1 MVSGRRP
8 ESAEVAVEQVVL
20 GSHFVARAGFEDLTL
35 GHVSVR
41 GPDGSSMFI
50 KRKGMALGEVAKD
63 DVLRVDLDSADA
75 LAAPHMHL
83 EAVMHFEAYRARPD
97 VGCVVHAHPLYA
109 TALGATDGRLETVS
123 HDGVLFHDGIGRY
136 DESSALITT
145 SEQGRKVAEALGQ
158 RRAVLLK
165 NHGVMVVGEDVRWA
179 VLASL
184 TLERAVQMQIAAS
197 ALGRIEPIPDDE
209 AEAMFHDKYRDGF
222 LDEYWDNW
230 TRTSG

>member
-1 MVSGRRP
+1 MVGGRKP
-8 ESAEVAVEQVVL
+8 ESVEVAVEQVVL
-20 GSHFVARAGFEDLTL
+20 ASHIVARAGFEDLTL

-41 GPDGSSMFI
+41 GPDGSSMYI
-50 KRKGMALGEVAKD
+50 KRKGLSLSEVEAG
-63 DVLRVDLDSADA
+63 DVVAVDLEDIGT
-75 LAAPHMHL
+75 LAAPNMHL

-97 VGCVVHAHPLYA
+97 VGCVIHAHPLYT
-109 TALGATDGRLETVS
+109 TALGATDGRLEAVS

-136 DESSALITT
+136 DESSALIT
-145 SEQGRKVAEALGQ
+145 SPEQGRKVAEALGQ

-184 TLERAVQMQIAAS
+184 TLERAVAMQIAAS
-197 ALGRIEPIPDDE
+197 SLGKIEAIPDDE

-230 TRTSG
+230 TRTSA

>member
-1 MVSGRRP
+1 MVGGRTP
-8 ESAEVAVEQVVL
+8 ESGEAAVEQVVL
-20 GSHFVARAGFEDLTL
+20 ASHIVARAGFEDLTL

-41 GPDGSSMFI
+41 GPDGTSMYI
-50 KRKGMALGEVAKD
+50 KRKGLALGEVESED
-63 DVLRVDLDSADA
+63 ILRVDLEDVDS
-75 LAAPHMHL
+75 LAAPSMHL

-109 TALGATDGRLETVS
+109 TALGATDGRLKIVS

-136 DESSALITT
+136 DESSALIT
-145 SEQGRKVAEALGQ
+145 SAEQGRKVAEALGQ

-184 TLERAVQMQIAAS
+184 TLERAVQMQIAAL
-197 ALGRIEPIPDDE
+197 ALGRIEAIPDDE

-230 TRTSG
+230 TRTPG